1 MGEIVKEKS
10 KMLVEISKIRN
21 LNSDYTLDLI
31 ISLKQSIN
39 RELLDI
45 IDKYLQINDQKDIK
59 IKVSRKDDMSIIGNK
74 EDDELPFV
82 KRYKI
87 EDKDLPF

>member
-21 LNSDYTLDLI
+21 LNSDYTLELI

>member
-1 MGEIVKEKS
+1 
-10 KMLVEISKIRN
+10 MLVEISKIRN

>member
-74 EDDELPFV
+74 EDDELPYV

>member
-1 MGEIVKEKS
+1 
-10 KMLVEISKIRN
+10 MLVEISKIRN
-21 LNSDYTLDLI
+21 LNSDYTLELI

>member
-1 MGEIVKEKS
+1 
-10 KMLVEISKIRN
+10 MLVEISKIRN

-74 EDDELPFV
+74 EDDELPYV